1 MKLQIRIVGPK
12 VHDIGYRPFLI
23 ELAMKMALRG
33 FEVFNDEE
41 DGQQVVI
48 ALLEGDDRRVKQFF
62 KFATVERP
70 LLALVNN
77 VTSAEYVGDV
87 MPMWQAASINTAE
100 QINKALPLLKSVE
113 KNTSAILENTKLIP
127 KIASNTEAI
136 LENTKP
142 APQILEEIKGLR
154 EDIQPGFAS
163 RFQQVQADVKAIKAR
178 LGMS

>member
-1 MKLQIRIVGPK
+1 MKLQIKIVGPK
-12 VHDIGYRPFLI
+12 VHDVGYRPFLI
-23 ELAMKMALRG
+23 ELAMKNALRG

-41 DGQQVVI
+41 EGQQVVI
-48 ALLEGDDRRVKQFF
+48 VLIEGDDRRVKQFF

-70 LLALVNN
+70 PIALVDS

-100 QINKALPLLKSVE
+100 QINKAIPILKSVE
-113 KNTSAILENTKLIP
+113 KNTNSILENTKC
-127 KIASNTEAI
+127 T
-136 LENTKP
+136 
-142 APQILEEIKGLR
+142 PQILDEIKGLR

>member
-1 MKLQIRIVGPK
+1 MKLQIRIIGPR
-12 VHDIGYRPFLI
+12 VHDVGYRPFLI

-41 DGQQVVI
+41 EGQQVVI
-48 ALLEGDDRRVKQFF
+48 TLVEGDDRRIKQFF

-70 LLALVNN
+70 PLALVNN

-100 QINKALPLLKSVE
+100 QINKAVPILKSVE
-113 KNTSAILENTKLIP
+113 ENTNAILENTNI
-127 KIASNTEAI
+127 II
-136 LENTKP
+136 ENTKP
-142 APQILEEIKGLR
+142 IRKIESNTDAILEEVKGLR